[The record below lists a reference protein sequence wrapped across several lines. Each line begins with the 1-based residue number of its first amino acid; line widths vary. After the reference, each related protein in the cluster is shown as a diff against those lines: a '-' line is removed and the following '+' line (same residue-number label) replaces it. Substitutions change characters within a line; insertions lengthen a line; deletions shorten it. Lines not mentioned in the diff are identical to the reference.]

1 MKQTTVPMKEDV
13 KLIIKTGDD
22 IMIEGIDEAQMVAVV
37 EDGDSFRLKDEGG
50 VIYVRANSEAK
61 LSIPR
66 GADVT
71 VEWAG
76 GDAGLLNL
84 TKNVFVQKVGGDLTL
99 QHVLSASVDAVSGD
113 CYCKDITGLLDVH
126 RVGGDLDGSGVA
138 AVKALAVGGD
148 IVLSNVSGITELNA
162 GGDIHLSFGSA
173 EVSECHL
180 QASGDI
186 YLEVAAGT
194 NAVLQMKSFG
204 ETIDVNACGQK
215 LETEQQE
222 YTLPLGEGGT
232 VLELNAQGDITVN
245 EGHGASAEFNF
256 DFEDLGATWHDF
268 GREIEDKIRQS
279 MKTVNESLKHAGWE
293 ANEAMQRATEKMHSR
308 EGKVYGFSFDK
319 GAAPA
324 PKKEKK
330 IVSDE
335 ERMMVLKMLQDKK
348 ISVEEAEKLLQAL
361 ER

>member
-22 IMIEGIDEAQMVAVV
+22 IMIEGIDQAQMVAIV

-84 TKNVFVQKVGGDLTL
+84 TRNVFVQKVGGDLTL
-99 QHVLSASVDAVSGD
+99 QDILSASVDAVSGD
-113 CYCKDITGLLDVH
+113 CYCKDVTGLLDIH

-138 AVKALAVGGD
+138 AVKALAIGGD
-148 IVLSNVSGITELNA
+148 IVLSNVTGAADLKA
-162 GGDIHLSFGSA
+162 GGDIHLQLGVV
-173 EVSECHL
+173 EVSETHL

-186 YLEVAAGT
+186 YLEVAPGT
-194 NAVLQMKSFG
+194 NAVLQMKSYG
-204 ETIDVNACGQK
+204 ETIDVNAGGQQ
-215 LETEQQE
+215 LEVEQQD
-222 YTLPLGEGGT
+222 YTLPLGEGGP
-232 VLELNAQGDITVN
+232 VLDLNAQGDITVN
-245 EGHGASAEFNF
+245 EGHGVSAEFNF
-256 DFEDLGATWHDF
+256 DFEDLGTTWHDF

-293 ANEAMQRATEKMHSR
+293 ANEAMQRATEKMRSK
-308 EGKVYGFSFDK
+308 EGKIYGFSFDK

-330 IVSDE
+330 SVSDE
-335 ERMMVLKMLQDKK
+335 ERMMVLKMLQEKK

>member
-1 MKQTTVPMKEDV
+1 MKEDV

-22 IMIEGIDEAQMVAVV
+22 IMIEGIDQAQMVAIVD
-37 EDGDSFRLKDEGG
+37 DGDSFRLKDEGG

-61 LSIPR
+61 LSVPR
-66 GADVT
+66 SADVT

-99 QHVLSASVDAVSGD
+99 QNVLSASVDTVNGD
-113 CYCKDITGLLDVH
+113 CYCKNIAGLLDVH
-126 RVGGDLDGSGVA
+126 RVGGDLDGTGIDS
-138 AVKALAVGGD
+138 VKALAIGGD
-148 IVLSNVSGITELNA
+148 IVLSEVAGAVDIKA
-162 GGDIHLSFGSA
+162 GGDIHLQFNKA
-173 EVSECHL
+173 EVSEAHL

-186 YLEVAAGT
+186 YLEVAEGT
-194 NAVLQMKSFG
+194 NAVLNMKSYG
-204 ETIDVNACGQK
+204 EDIDVNACGQK

-222 YTLPLGEGGT
+222 YTLPLGEGGP
-232 VLELNAQGDITVN
+232 VLELNAQGDIRVG
-245 EGHGASAEFNF
+245 EGHGSTSEFTF
-256 DFEDLGATWHDF
+256 DFEDLGETWHDF
-268 GREIEDKIRQS
+268 GREIEEKIRES
-279 MKTVNESLKHAGWE
+279 MKNVNESLKHAGWE
-293 ANEAMQRATEKMHSR
+293 ANEAMQRATDKIRSK

-319 GAAPA
+319 GSAPA

-330 IVSDE
+330 VVSDE